1 MSWYI
6 IETLERPP
14 TMSVVFKDG
23 KLRDWTPVTSLRRET
38 NVHTETLVKVLEE
51 VRRSGQRIKPIEVPG
66 YQGPRR
72 VSALPILS
80 HDKQVY
86 GIQLWVGGPSE
97 PIPHPRITAAVSW
110 DTKTL
115 QVSQGLE
122 SWLMSTNNADGFR
135 RNRNSGEF
143 MRKVVRYD
151 NVDELT
157 EHAINPVPGRTLVSD
172 MVILHDEGHLMR
184 WNAVT
189 RNRNDDKK
197 HGLVSIN
204 HDVSDALDPQ
214 VGALEHLGVTE
225 ADPNGNVSALI
236 AFPNENET
244 VVVVKFL
251 TKPPEWID
259 YRLDG
264 SNDII
269 HPEDWPLL
277 RRNQNLLSA
286 GTPGAR
292 VTSQVRIRTSDPG
305 KWVAV
310 NLVEWRYPGTVGDK
324 LHIVQFSRI
333 TPTSER

>member
-14 TMSVVFKDG
+14 TMSVVFRDG
-23 KLRDWTPVTSLRRET
+23 SRRDWANVQGLRRDT
-38 NVHTETLVKVLEE
+38 NVHSETLVKVLEE
-51 VRRSGQRIKPIEVPG
+51 VRQSGKPVKPIEVPG
-66 YQGPRR
+66 YQGPRL
-72 VSALPILS
+72 VSAIPILS
-80 HDKQVY
+80 YDREVY
-86 GIQLWVGGPSE
+86 GIQLWVGGLQE
-97 PIPHPRITAAVSW
+97 EIPHPRITAATTW
-110 DTKTL
+110 DAKTL

-122 SWLMSTNNADGFR
+122 SWLMSTNDADGFR

-143 MRKVVRYD
+143 MRKVVRFD
-151 NVDELT
+151 GVDELT
-157 EHAINPVPGRTLVSD
+157 EHAINPIEGRTLESD
-172 MVILHDEGHLMR
+172 VVVLHDEGHLMR
-184 WNAVT
+184 WHSVV
-189 RNRNDDKK
+189 RNRNDDEAF
-197 HGLVSIN
+197 GLRSIM
-204 HDVSDALDPQ
+204 HDVSDTHDPQ

-236 AFPNENET
+236 AFPNGNET

-251 TKPPEWID
+251 TQPPQWID

-277 RRNQNLLSA
+277 RRNQNILSA

-292 VTSQVRIRTSDPG
+292 VKSQVRIRTSDPE

-324 LHIVQFSRI
+324 LHIVQFSRV
-333 TPTSER
+333 TPASET